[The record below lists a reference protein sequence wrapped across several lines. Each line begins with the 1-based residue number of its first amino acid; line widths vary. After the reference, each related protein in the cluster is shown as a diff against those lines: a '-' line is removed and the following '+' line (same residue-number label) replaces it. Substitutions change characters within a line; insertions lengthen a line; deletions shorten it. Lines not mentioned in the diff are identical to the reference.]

1 MSHLFDVKLSRALIS
16 SYDLGTTLGGKVYG
30 QTGSGLGGGMTL
42 VGGLAGGGFVLPAH
56 NQHQNKFNT
65 ISNIHKRSGGAG
77 TIVFCILTRNKMMNR
92 SKSLSIKAPDLK
104 SLML

>member
-1 MSHLFDVKLSRALIS
+1 MSRALIS

-42 VGGLAGGGFVLPAH
+42 VGGLGGGGFVLPAH

-77 TIVFCILTRNKMMNR
+77 TNVFCILARNKIMKLLIKIR
-92 SKSLSIKAPDLK
+92 DFCLYVRKAPDLR
-104 SLML
+104 SSML